1 MSNDNKR
8 KLYDALSK
16 EYDMG
21 TFEQF
26 CIDLNDDSKRRKLY
40 DATSLD
46 YDFGSWDRFSQQ
58 LGYSVANSV
67 EPQGHNPQML
77 HPSVSTIDDGPIVKA
92 STTTEH
98 VPQGY
103 HDEDGIFHPYP
114 ISDTATDTATSP
126 VSQAPT
132 GNEGQESW
140 QPSPMQKAKIINAAK
155 STVSQFNAQGKATM
169 DRLKNATD
177 YFKHGEALTRQPA
190 KGDVRF
196 NPESGYAEQT
206 YITPTGT
213 KTADK
218 LAAEHETR
226 AYNDYVDNMTV
237 AGQLRRAGRDLNYL
251 TDKADK
257 RRAEIIA
264 EVRKRHQENEPE
276 SLISKIYQ
284 GIRGGDAMTMPS
296 DPFMDEV
303 NDILS
308 TDREYR
314 SFEAARHDA
323 ENRVRTLQHENDRQE
338 GKDVGF
344 WRCLGEVVSDVRTWD
359 FGLGDLRD
367 MTTKFAVSSKPDG
380 TRSLAEDMMLEQE
393 YEAQAAEAAYGQNES
408 FWGRAGAMTGEM
420 LPFMIDFFLTGGA
433 SGGTTAVTRN
443 IDALLLRSLHKA
455 VPNVAR
461 KKAVQWTTKVFGAMP
476 EDLLFRAPMMTN
488 TVQGMKTGAD
498 IIDRKLGDVIVRDDG
513 TYDFSNDKTWGS
525 AIWQSEANS
534 IIENYSEIFG
544 SHLGGI
550 MSLESLSKIANT
562 FGANR
567 LGLVLAKASNSE
579 LAGIAGTMQKH
590 LNRLGVSDY
599 IGEVSEEYYGQLW
612 RTMLNLDDAY
622 RLNPDGTRT
631 NLLFDGQFHGDIWGG
646 MALSMGLMGAGKY
659 TMSAA
664 AYSAMK
670 HQVNKSDKRASEIF
684 TPEVWEGWR
693 QRIDETT
700 NSNIGGLAES
710 IVADPSLTDGQKAA
724 AISYMETSLILRGF
738 NLASVARQRGGE
750 QSPEETAVN
759 ESYMDGY
766 SATAPQEMNDAKRML
781 DLQRQRLASALSED
795 VVHDFD
801 ADPIG
806 ALSRTHDPDT
816 RRIAADYVNAKAV
829 YDGMI
834 QRVRDDIDGRIAQSD
849 AMIDGRVNRTTGMIQ
864 PATMRSD
871 GKETQVYVVDGELA
885 MFEDGSGVDTQNSSE
900 SIIIRDAE
908 TGKVE
913 FADPSRFVSA
923 DNGIDAETEK
933 EVARQQIRQEVAQAA
948 ANKIDGVLSFTP
960 GDTYNVLDMD
970 GQPQEVSVV
979 GQPVDE
985 NGVPVEG
992 QINIQ
997 YPDGQI
1003 QQVAMSDLQQQ
1014 VDAANAQ
1021 RVENF
1026 VSENAETV
1034 PNIAENAENLTEN
1047 GENITESVPNSA
1059 ESVENV
1065 PQSALSRIPVDDN
1078 GGYRFDAVDPETA
1091 WDGMVEFMENEDDA
1105 SEYAAAMVD
1114 ESEAAVKKAE
1124 QAITKVKPTN
1134 DPAKFK
1140 ADKAAARTALSEAQR
1155 QVEHWR
1161 YVVGVAS
1168 SRRAAIEEAARQQAE
1183 AERAAQIAAEA
1194 RREAE
1199 QQAEARRKAEEDAAA
1214 PREYAKAYAGWEQ
1227 PATFEEYVL
1236 RRLSAG
1242 GMKLKWGKN
1251 ERTGTNGLGAML
1263 GYGSGTREQQGLLW
1277 LLDNANG
1284 YYPEEAAERMLVD
1297 FKAETGME
1305 PNIDAMDAHNTLL
1318 DVIATHGSSR
1328 AMWTEAKRRHD
1339 AMEATAPV
1347 DEEYERQREWYE
1359 TRFGMSPE
1367 EYESYGEQVY
1377 SDIAAHEISEDEMSD
1392 FIATFADAILTE
1404 QKEREEYE
1412 RNREHDNS
1420 AAGSLRERGDGIL
1433 PEERPD
1439 IDTGDNPPVQRPQEA
1454 DGNGNRPDGGS
1465 PQESRIGRT
1474 LNAYEAQDFIV
1485 FMEES
1490 AEVAPEIPLTPQNWA
1505 TEFGTDGIINTP
1517 IGKVKQGDNQYLK
1530 LAQQGRNG
1538 KLGMIKPTLE
1548 HPSII
1553 IEDERPASD
1562 GSQDRITSYV
1572 FIRTFVKK
1580 DGSRYYHFASITVSK
1595 DGKEVVISSQERSAN
1610 RISKLLQQGK
1620 VAWIDE
1626 RFSLH
1631 PTTQIEES
1639 VPLNDSNK
1647 PTSTDNQPALLGIN
1661 SSELSSSKE
1670 NLVWKHADNVS
1681 DASDVA
1687 QGLYSSR
1694 GKTSDPAS
1702 EGTDAPQTN
1711 IISEDKI
1718 TISSAEKQAEPVE
1731 SSMNERIAAAEAE
1744 VNTTPTD
1751 AQKAAGNYK
1760 KGHVQVGTFDVT
1772 IENPAGSVR
1781 SGVDADGKPWSNTM
1795 HNTYGYIR
1803 GTVGVDGDHIDVF
1816 LSDSP
1821 EEGDVFVVDQINP
1834 ETGEFD
1840 EHKVMYGFPSE
1851 QAAREAYLSNYEPGW
1866 TGLGAITHVT
1876 KDEFKKWVES
1886 SKRKTKPFADYST
1899 VSKIT
1904 GEVPDMDVAIA
1915 KLGERIDALTARHSE
1930 MVNEINRIRER
1941 AAENLPHIKAVY
1953 EKRDRIEREAEKGK
1967 KDDKLRRDAE
1977 KEMETVRA
1985 QYPEEAKVY
1994 DELMDL
2000 FLELMKQRDDLA
2012 ALNHNLRT
2020 KKHGLERY
2028 GDLVYDADD
2037 IEALLKKAD
2046 EIFGQRDKAS
2056 IRNEASSKTD
2066 DKSFSIGYGV
2076 PQENRAVYDAT
2087 VKMLQ
2092 DAGIK
2097 VHEVS
2102 GDEAQAMLREKITP
2116 VAGLP
2121 NRANEKQSSGSM
2133 LQRAMGDSSSNAP
2146 NSVEA
2151 GAKIENNTQ
2160 SAKNN
2165 INKFHNGDFM
2175 GGKMDVSTL
2184 DKALSALGRMLS
2196 MRSNGGSRYSL
2207 LHTEGGAVV
2216 AIRLSD
2222 HRANGNNFKRDNAN
2236 RNLSIVI
2243 ERKKFDTP
2251 DSEIEFTEAVIP
2263 MPVFEAHPHEVV
2275 SAIVKGVEDVL
2286 ADKPFSLDGSLGS
2299 VTGHSEESPQFHI
2312 RTYHGTGAEFDRFDF
2327 SHMGS
2332 GEGVQAYGWGG
2343 YVTEVKGIGKG
2354 YATAIGGNEL
2364 IPKIEK
2370 VTGNISQVRKWL
2382 RENEDYDKYVRRG
2395 NRHLKELQRE
2405 YSSAEKDGNEK
2416 DMTFYKG
2423 LIDLQ
2428 ENALTPESHAALIAD
2443 KQFQIDGY
2451 QKELDGLNAQMAQRR
2466 HLYTVSIPDDTG
2478 SNYLD
2483 WDGKIPDEI
2492 RKKVILQAAVEGVSL
2507 DYYGEPMSA
2516 AEYFSKM
2523 GEDAVGFQLYR
2534 ALTRALGSDKAA
2546 SGMLSRAGLTGIKY
2560 AADHNNGG
2568 RADGKKNYTI
2578 FNEGD
2583 MRIKNHVQFM
2593 SDREGD
2599 VYGWTVGGEVFLNRD
2614 AINPETPLHEYTH
2627 LWDAMVRER
2636 NLELWRRG
2644 VELMRQT
2651 PIWDE
2656 VVNDPNYSGIR
2667 DDEDAI
2673 ASEVHSRLTGR
2684 DGAALLSRMID
2695 ESRGEGAFAVAERVT
2710 LVERLK
2716 EWLRDMFNAIKETL
2730 GKWTK
2735 SDLEGLTPEQFSQMP
2750 LRDLAEGLNPS
2761 AESRTHEGENDIRFR
2776 FIGEHG
2782 AARLDKAMDASIRMD
2797 NLTVA
2802 REMEESGKSDKAI
2815 KLATGWERGADRKWR
2830 YEEADGKFVKPN
2842 DFEGTFRLPEIWD
2855 DENLYTAYPSLKE
2868 TKVEFVDI
2876 PKYAGLFHPSDNKI
2890 EIDTKKVRD
2899 IRSVLVHEIQH
2910 AIQEEEGFAKGGTGD
2925 YAFTKLIATNDYWLR
2940 CLFEDFTS
2948 EQLESLSV
2956 LRDMADKM
2964 IDDGEYKRLPYAIR
2978 RAIKIAKENNFYAFY
2993 DHDSRDDV
3001 ALTVED
3007 ALLNFT
3013 MDELHSAAMKY
3024 ANVNTDDLYK
3034 RISGEV
3040 EARNVQNRIGL
3051 NPERRRKSLASSTED
3066 VAREDQIFLRETLG
3080 AIMNEQANEM
3090 PATDISETNARFNEQ
3105 LKRWENGNMRT
3116 NEIFHLGS
3124 PHGVMKMFLPQ
3135 LPIVMRQKVMTKGV
3149 LKKHNAVVSSLIDMP
3164 SHLSS
3169 PIFVFKRSEDTIGV
3183 LTEQKDRDGKNI
3195 CVAIE
3200 LKRNMQ
3206 DGGEILEVNDIRS
3219 FHGREFKNII
3229 SPIVNNHTLQWVDK
3243 EKGLA
3248 YLSSASQPVQQE
3260 IDKQELEDA
3269 ANIIKDFENPAIE
3282 GDEISERG
3290 GEGAYTDEELS
3301 MANDPWS
3308 KAWGESLRT
3317 KRQQKEFAAR
3327 ERKRMAERVKM
3338 QPFGQ
3343 LLDNVEVVTDASTL
3357 SGKRATAKGFFNNR
3371 TGKITIVLPN
3381 NSSAADIEQTLLHEA
3396 VAHYGLRKLLGNHFD
3411 EFLDKVYEA
3420 ADETIKARIDVLAI
3434 RNGWNRRVAT
3444 EEYMAGLAEDADFDK
3459 AQERIGGWF
3468 SKIKH
3473 FFIDMLRKVGFK
3485 NISPYSLR
3493 DNELRYILWRSYQ
3506 NLANPGRYRAF
3517 EWEAEDV
3524 AMQYGLSVGEYA
3536 MHDAI
3541 TESHV
3546 AEAGELYE
3554 INERFN
3560 EQLSHLTEDNA
3571 DSIYLNLGKPSRIL
3585 LVGGV
3590 SNREMK
3596 LYGNKV
3602 IKKMKKHGFKLSELK
3617 NLPEAVAHPIA
3628 VFNNLERNGNRS
3640 ILTELS
3646 TTQGNFLVTIDLGKG
3661 VDVDFNI
3668 VSSVFGKRGENIID
3682 WILNGK
3688 MTAVNKRK
3696 ALDFLFHQSAPIAAT
3711 AAKQELDDAAKIVE
3725 RFENPTINEQ
3735 NNNVEDD
3742 GDVRFR
3748 DGDFTPRD
3756 RKLAATQYERMLS
3769 RGSWQFKEAV
3779 QDSMLG
3785 LKTLYESILG
3795 KGTRIE
3801 DVAGYENAYLYEN
3814 RMSSANNGE
3823 QHQYFIQYMKPL
3835 LDSIYDLCG
3844 NDKLERRILTDYMM
3858 AKHGLERNEKM
3869 RVEAA
3874 AKKEDTDR
3882 DFAGLCGLTGEDSWI
3897 SAEAEAQKMV
3907 DEYERNHDTTEL
3919 WENVRKATNAT
3930 LEKIYLSGLMSD
3942 ETFNKVQGMYDFYI
3956 PLRGWDETTSN
3967 EVYGYL
3973 TSNDGPLTGNVFK
3986 KATGRKSKADDPIA
4000 TIAMM
4005 ADDAIRQGN
4014 RNIMKQRFL
4023 NFVHGNP
4030 SDLVSINDMWLQ
4042 HDDVTDEWKPV
4053 FAKLK
4058 PDMTREE
4065 VESEVA
4071 KFEAKMERLKKS
4083 EPDKYARGND
4093 ACNIPY
4099 KVINSDL
4106 REHQVLVKRNGRTY
4120 VMTINGNPRAAQAL
4134 NGLTNPDVEMGG
4146 VVGNLLKGA
4155 EYVNRNLS
4163 AFYTTRNPDF
4173 VVSNFMRDTL
4183 YSNCMAWVKESP
4195 SYALRFH
4202 KNFGKV
4208 NPFIL
4213 GHLLHKWE
4221 NGTLDDSNKLERMF
4235 KEFMLNGGETGYTS
4249 VKDIEG
4255 HKRTIASELKKHG
4268 NIGRKAW
4275 SALGMQLDL
4284 LNRSAENCARF
4295 AAFLTSREMGRTL
4308 DRSIYDAKEVSVNF
4322 NKKGS
4327 GGKFV
4332 NATGQTTL
4340 GKIGASI
4347 SGSGRILYVFW
4358 NAGVQ
4363 GMTNFGRAAKRH
4375 PGKALGGAA
4384 ALFTL
4389 GYVIPLLAQICGSG
4403 DGDDD
4408 KNAYYNLPE
4417 HIRRSNI
4424 CFHVGDQWIT
4434 IPLPIEYRAIYG
4446 MGELACGVIS
4456 GNERYSNSEL
4466 AYHMAAQVSQVMP
4479 LDILEGDGG
4488 FSAFIP
4494 SAVKPVTEAYV
4505 MNKSWSGLPIYKDT
4519 PFNKNDPEWTK
4530 AYQSADQHLVA
4541 FTKWLNET
4549 RGGDDYKKGTFDI
4562 NPAKIEYLLS
4572 GTFGGVFTT
4581 FENLKKTG
4589 ETIIGKREFEWRNTP
4604 IANRIVKSGD
4614 ERTANRKL
4622 QNEYFKYFEEYEETK
4637 RLYRKYDNAAA
4648 NGILGYAEKANFLYN
4663 SPEYLRLETF
4673 EKYKPDIDAFRAQ
4686 LKEETD
4692 PKKKKEIQA
4701 EMFGTMRELVDSLRV
4716 VGQ

>member
-1 MSNDNKR
+1 MANESTKWLYEQLKGKGYNVGKDVNEFDNLMR
-8 KLYDALSK
+8 TNADSRQWAYDTATKSGFNVGKDIDEFSSLVGGTNH
-16 EYDMG
+16 YD
-21 TFEQF
+21 T
-26 CIDLNDDSKRRKLY
+26 
-40 DATSLD
+40 
-46 YDFGSWDRFSQQ
+46 
-58 LGYSVANSV
+58 
-67 EPQGHNPQML
+67 HNPQRL
-77 HPSVSTIDDGPIVKA
+77 HPSVSAIDDRPITNA
-92 STTTEH
+92 STTTAH

-126 VSQAPT
+126 VPQNTT
-132 GNEGQESW
+132 GNEERQGGW
-140 QPSPMQKAKIINAAK
+140 QPSPVQKAAMIAEIHSGVNETIGNMRNSVENVRRLVESNSTEGRNKRKAAEMQARMVGTPTKVPGLTAGIKSSTTKDAPNEPGNPNSPIPYGVKMENGEAKTEWLLPDGTLSTSLIDADKAEFGARKARLQHEFVKRMEENGLDPAKESDIEEQRKKDLLDVAEIQTESRLAENEEHLHKLYDKRAGELDQQREWDDDEGFWSNFVRIVGGTANSTTTINAPKQQSSTIEDKEIGTYMAENQILTDARKLLETRKLNKSYGFMGGFWNIGNNWRNMKMGAKHTLSDSDYYLNGVMALQKASRLMEIEDKLKQGAELTDAEVSLVYSTALGQVVQNNTDTPHGYTVAQIELEMFPFMAQMALNPASGLSRAMVTKFGKSGLRKIAMKKAAHGLTEEAAAQFAKRETRKLAAKAVGVQVAGDVAESAVLANTLQGAKTAADAMERYQGNVVINDNGIITFDGNHNWAEAIYKAEASATIENYTEMLGEHFGIIGNALGKGAGKGLRAIGGGKVVDTVSDMIAKIGTNEWGKAISAVEKRAHWNGTVGEVLEEEAGIVLNSIFTGDNKISDLWDADQQIDIVLGVGLFGGFVSGLKTVGYPIGKSKAKGNLRKSDSIGAWRFGDGWTYIRDEINNAEEKDLGNVVRDLVRGHAK
-155 STVSQFNAQGKATM
+155 SDEQGKAIVEYAHALMNSRGYEIASASARSEGTSSPEQQ
-169 DRLKNATD
+169 DIEES
-177 YFKHGEALTRQPA
+177 FEHGE
-190 KGDVRF
+190 
-196 NPESGYAEQT
+196 
-206 YITPTGT
+206 
-213 KTADK
+213 
-218 LAAEHETR
+218 H
-226 AYNDYVDNMTV
+226 
-237 AGQLRRAGRDLNYL
+237 
-251 TDKADK
+251 
-257 RRAEIIA
+257 
-264 EVRKRHQENEPE
+264 
-276 SLISKIYQ
+276 
-284 GIRGGDAMTMPS
+284 
-296 DPFMDEV
+296 
-303 NDILS
+303 
-308 TDREYR
+308 
-314 SFEAARHDA
+314 
-323 ENRVRTLQHENDRQE
+323 
-338 GKDVGF
+338 
-344 WRCLGEVVSDVRTWD
+344 
-359 FGLGDLRD
+359 
-367 MTTKFAVSSKPDG
+367 
-380 TRSLAEDMMLEQE
+380 LAE
-393 YEAQAAEAAYGQNES
+393 
-408 FWGRAGAMTGEM
+408 T
-420 LPFMIDFFLTGGA
+420 
-433 SGGTTAVTRN
+433 
-443 IDALLLRSLHKA
+443 
-455 VPNVAR
+455 
-461 KKAVQWTTKVFGAMP
+461 
-476 EDLLFRAPMMTN
+476 ED
-488 TVQGMKTGAD
+488 
-498 IIDRKLGDVIVRDDG
+498 
-513 TYDFSNDKTWGS
+513 S
-525 AIWQSEANS
+525 
-534 IIENYSEIFG
+534 
-544 SHLGGI
+544 
-550 MSLESLSKIANT
+550 
-562 FGANR
+562 
-567 LGLVLAKASNSE
+567 
-579 LAGIAGTMQKH
+579 
-590 LNRLGVSDY
+590 
-599 IGEVSEEYYGQLW
+599 
-612 RTMLNLDDAY
+612 
-622 RLNPDGTRT
+622 
-631 NLLFDGQFHGDIWGG
+631 
-646 MALSMGLMGAGKY
+646 
-659 TMSAA
+659 
-664 AYSAMK
+664 
-670 HQVNKSDKRASEIF
+670 
-684 TPEVWEGWR
+684 
-693 QRIDETT
+693 
-700 NSNIGGLAES
+700 
-710 IVADPSLTDGQKAA
+710 
-724 AISYMETSLILRGF
+724 
-738 NLASVARQRGGE
+738 
-750 QSPEETAVN
+750 
-759 ESYMDGY
+759 
-766 SATAPQEMNDAKRML
+766 QEMGDAKRML

-801 ADPIG
+801 TDPIG

-816 RRIAADYVNAKAV
+816 RLIAADYVNAKAV

-885 MFEDGSGVDTQNSSE
+885 MFEDGSGIDTQNSSE

-908 TGKVE
+908 TGKIE
-913 FADPSRFVSA
+913 FADPTRFVSV

-933 EVARQQIRQEVAQAA
+933 EAVRQQIRQEVAQAA
-948 ANKIDGVLSFTP
+948 ANKIDGVLSFSP

-970 GQPQEVSVV
+970 GQPQEVSIV

-992 QINIQ
+992 LINIQ

-1026 VSENAETV
+1026 VSGNAETV
-1034 PNIAENAENLTEN
+1034 PYIAENAENLTEN
-1047 GENITESVPNSA
+1047 GENITENVLKTAENIENLQQSSQSPISENPVKPVGTGMFGNIFNAFKQKAKEAAAFLYKLKGGEAQDVFTRDEIGGISLVWGDETKGLQHIIRKHIVEHSDF
-1059 ESVENV
+1059 ESVSEMIESLNDV
-1065 PQSALSRIPVDDN
+1065 IPNGDIIIQKGGNYRIEKDGYRAIIAKSDDGGFVLTAYDKTRTQDDKKRSDADAALFDQRVSEEMNGTLVSSDTAPVSKDNATEGDLQASALSRIPVDDN

-1105 SEYAAAMVD
+1105 SEYAAAMVG
-1114 ESEAAVKKAE
+1114 ESEAAVKKAG

-1140 ADKAAARTALSEAQR
+1140 ADKAAARSALSEAQR
-1155 QVEHWR
+1155 QMEHWQN
-1161 YVVGVAS
+1161 VVGVAS

-1183 AERAAQIAAEA
+1183 AERASQIAAEA

-1199 QQAEARRKAEEDAAA
+1199 LQAEARRKAEEDAAA

-1242 GMKLKWGKN
+1242 GMKLKWAKN

-1318 DVIATHGSSR
+1318 DVIATHGTSR
-1328 AMWTEAKRRHD
+1328 AMWAEAKRRHD

-1359 TRFGMSPE
+1359 TCFGMSPE
-1367 EYESYGEQVY
+1367 EYESYEEQVY

-1433 PEERPD
+1433 PEEQPD
-1439 IDTGDNPPVQRPQEA
+1439 IAAGDNPPVQRTQEA
-1454 DGNGNRPDGGS
+1454 DGNGNRPNGGT
-1465 PQESRIGRT
+1465 PQEKLSKEDAADIIAKMEMSAVDDPRIALSPESWLQSFG
-1474 LNAYEAQDFIV
+1474 LNNSIE
-1485 FMEES
+1485 
-1490 AEVAPEIPLTPQNWA
+1490 TPM
-1505 TEFGTDGIINTP
+1505 
-1517 IGKVKQGDNQYLK
+1517 GKVKMGDGQYQKFVDKKRSNEFGMVVQTLQDPDIVFIEPSEAK
-1530 LAQQGRNG
+1530 ERQIAERNF
-1538 KLGMIKPTLE
+1538 
-1548 HPSII
+1548 
-1553 IEDERPASD
+1553 
-1562 GSQDRITSYV
+1562 SYV
-1572 FIRTFVKK
+1572 FVKTFIRDGKKLKYYTSVSILK
-1580 DGSRYYHFASITVSK
+1580 DGLEVSVSSHIASKSAIIKKLESMERAYT
-1595 DGKEVVISSQERSAN
+1595 KE
-1610 RISKLLQQGK
+1610 
-1620 VAWIDE
+1620 
-1626 RFSLH
+1626 SLF
-1631 PTTQIEES
+1631 P
-1639 VPLNDSNK
+1639 
-1647 PTSTDNQPALLGIN
+1647 N
-1661 SSELSSSKE
+1661 SSEWHLAEHPTDVPDLLPTQGKSE
-1670 NLVWKHADNVS
+1670 TIDNPT
-1681 DASDVA
+1681 
-1687 QGLYSSR
+1687 L
-1694 GKTSDPAS
+1694 
-1702 EGTDAPQTN
+1702 TDANHLVTP
-1711 IISEDKI
+1711 ISDLSEVSEDKI
-1718 TISSAEKQAEPVE
+1718 TESSVEKQTESAE

-1744 VNTTPTD
+1744 VNTNPTD
-1751 AQKAAGNYK
+1751 AQKSAGNYK

-1781 SGVDADGKPWSNTM
+1781 SGVDADGKQRSNTM

-1803 GTVGVDGDHIDVF
+1803 GTVGVDGDHIDVY
-1816 LSDSP
+1816 LSSDID
-1821 EEGDVFVVDQINP
+1821 GWNGRRVFVMDVYNP
-1834 ETGEFD
+1834 DGTFD
-1840 EHKVMYGFPSE
+1840 EHKVMLGFNE
-1851 QAAREAYLSNYEPGW
+1851 KEEAAFDFAANYDMNWVKSHRIEV
-1866 TGLGAITHVT
+1866 HSVT
-1876 KDEFKKWVES
+1876 LDDFEKWIDS
-1886 SKRKTKPFADYST
+1886 SKRKTKPF
-1899 VSKIT
+1899 
-1904 GEVPDMDVAIA
+1904 GEYAIA
-1915 KLGERIDALTARHSE
+1915 RKS
-1930 MVNEINRIRER
+1930 
-1941 AAENLPHIKAVY
+1941 
-1953 EKRDRIEREAEKGK
+1953 
-1967 KDDKLRRDAE
+1967 
-1977 KEMETVRA
+1977 
-1985 QYPEEAKVY
+1985 
-1994 DELMDL
+1994 DE
-2000 FLELMKQRDDLA
+2000 
-2012 ALNHNLRT
+2012 
-2020 KKHGLERY
+2020 
-2028 GDLVYDADD
+2028 
-2037 IEALLKKAD
+2037 
-2046 EIFGQRDKAS
+2046 
-2056 IRNEASSKTD
+2056 
-2066 DKSFSIGYGV
+2066 KSFSIGDGM

-2087 VKMLQ
+2087 VRMLR

-2133 LQRAMGDSSSNAP
+2133 LQRAMGDSSSKAP

-2196 MRSNGGSRYSL
+2196 MRSNGGSRYTL

-2216 AIRLSD
+2216 AMRLSD
-2222 HRANGNNFKRDNAN
+2222 HRANGNNFKRDNAD

-2243 ERKKFDTP
+2243 ERKMFDTP

-2286 ADKPFSLDGSLGS
+2286 ADKPFTLDGSLGS

-2354 YATAIGGNEL
+2354 YATAIGGKEL

-2370 VTGNISQVRKWL
+2370 VTGNISQVREWL
-2382 RENEDYDKYVRRG
+2382 RENEDYDKYARRG
-2395 NRHLKELQRE
+2395 SRHLKELQRE
-2405 YSSAEKDGNEK
+2405 YRSAEKDGNEK

-2443 KQFQIDGY
+2443 KQSQIDGY

-2478 SNYLD
+2478 GNYLD
-2483 WDGKIPDEI
+2483 WGSKIPDEI
-2492 RKKVILQAAVEGVSL
+2492 KNKIILQAAVDGVSL
-2507 DYYGEPMSA
+2507 DFYGEQMSA
-2516 AEYFSKM
+2516 ADYFSRM

-2578 FNEGD
+2578 FNEGE
-2583 MRIKNHVQFM
+2583 MKIMNHVQFM

-2627 LWDAMVRER
+2627 LWDAMVKEC
-2636 NLELWRRG
+2636 NPELWERG

-2667 DDEDAI
+2667 EDEDAI

-2684 DGAALLSRMID
+2684 DGAALLSRMIE
-2695 ESRGEGAFAVAERVT
+2695 ESRGKGAFAVAERVT

-2735 SDLEGLTPEQFSQMP
+2735 SDLERLTPEQFSQMP
-2750 LRDLAEGLNPS
+2750 LRDLAEGLNPT
-2761 AESRTHEGENDIRFR
+2761 AESHNHKSND
-2776 FIGEHG
+2776 
-2782 AARLDKAMDASIRMD
+2782 
-2797 NLTVA
+2797 
-2802 REMEESGKSDKAI
+2802 
-2815 KLATGWERGADRKWR
+2815 
-2830 YEEADGKFVKPN
+2830 
-2842 DFEGTFRLPEIWD
+2842 
-2855 DENLYTAYPSLKE
+2855 
-2868 TKVEFVDI
+2868 
-2876 PKYAGLFHPSDNKI
+2876 
-2890 EIDTKKVRD
+2890 
-2899 IRSVLVHEIQH
+2899 
-2910 AIQEEEGFAKGGTGD
+2910 
-2925 YAFTKLIATNDYWLR
+2925 
-2940 CLFEDFTS
+2940 
-2948 EQLESLSV
+2948 
-2956 LRDMADKM
+2956 
-2964 IDDGEYKRLPYAIR
+2964 
-2978 RAIKIAKENNFYAFY
+2978 
-2993 DHDSRDDV
+2993 
-3001 ALTVED
+3001 
-3007 ALLNFT
+3007 
-3013 MDELHSAAMKY
+3013 
-3024 ANVNTDDLYK
+3024 
-3034 RISGEV
+3034 
-3040 EARNVQNRIGL
+3040 
-3051 NPERRRKSLASSTED
+3051 NP
-3066 VAREDQIFLRETLG
+3066 
-3080 AIMNEQANEM
+3080 
-3090 PATDISETNARFNEQ
+3090 DISETNARFNEQ
-3105 LKRWENGNMRT
+3105 LQQQIDGTLPKGHVYQIGKPGTILRCAGIKDLPIELSSTRLATKSSENYRNSHPYPLEAIKNLPLALNAPIAVFNSKTVPDAKVILTELQHNGNNFIAALQIKTGR
-3116 NEIFHLGS
+3116 GR
-3124 PHGVMKMFLPQ
+3124 Q
-3135 LPIVMRQKVMTKGV
+3135 LV
-3149 LKKHNAVVSSLIDMP
+3149 
-3164 SHLSS
+3164 
-3169 PIFVFKRSEDTIGV
+3169 
-3183 LTEQKDRDGKNI
+3183 
-3195 CVAIE
+3195 
-3200 LKRNMQ
+3200 
-3206 DGGEILEVNDIRS
+3206 EVNSIRS
-3219 FHGREFKNII
+3219 LYPKE
-3229 SPIVNNHTLQWVDK
+3229 SVNGILGWINDGLMKWVDK
-3243 EKGLA
+3243 DKMKNFLSIQWPNHIADGKEVNPSPA
-3248 YLSSASQPVQQE
+3248 YPSSTSQSVQQE

-3269 ANIIKDFENPAIE
+3269 ANIIKGFENPTIE
-3282 GDEISERG
+3282 GDEISERS

-3327 ERKRMAERVKM
+3327 ERKRMAERVKE
-3338 QPFGQ
+3338 
-3343 LLDNVEVVTDASTL
+3343 LTERLHLDNVEVVTDPSTL

-3381 NSSAADIEQTLLHEA
+3381 NSSATDIEQTLLHEA
-3396 VAHYGLRKLLGNHFD
+3396 VAHYGLRQLLGNHFD

-3444 EEYMAGLAEDADFDK
+3444 EEYMAALAEDADFDR
-3459 AQERIGGWF
+3459 AEERIGGWF

-3536 MHDAI
+3536 PHDAI
-3541 TESHV
+3541 TESRV
-3546 AEAGELYE
+3546 AEAGELDE

-3560 EQLSHLTEDNA
+3560 EQLQQQIDGTLPKGHVYD
-3571 DSIYLNLGKPSRIL
+3571 LGKPSIYLKSTGIAELPIRLSAKTLNIKSNDPL
-3585 LVGGV
+3585 HGYSLSEIKGLVEAIQKPWAIFSYGDKAKMQNLIVGIESNGKQFLVGISINPTVKGHELEINSIRNV
-3590 SNREMK
+3590 FPKDNHEWVNWINEGK
-3596 LYGNKV
+3596 LLRVDKKAKIQAV
-3602 IKKMKKHGFKLSELK
+3602 IAKLRI
-3617 NLPEAVAHPIA
+3617 NPVAFSY
-3628 VFNNLERNGNRS
+3628 V
-3640 ILTELS
+3640 
-3646 TTQGNFLVTIDLGKG
+3646 DL
-3661 VDVDFNI
+3661 D
-3668 VSSVFGKRGENIID
+3668 S
-3682 WILNGK
+3682 
-3688 MTAVNKRK
+3688 
-3696 ALDFLFHQSAPIAAT
+3696 
-3711 AAKQELDDAAKIVE
+3711 AAKIVE
-3725 RFENPTINEQ
+3725 RFENPTINEH

-3756 RKLAATQYERMLS
+3756 RKLAAAQYERMLS

-3795 KGTRIE
+3795 KDTRIE

-3814 RMSSANNGE
+3814 RMSSTNNGE

-3835 LDSIYDLCG
+3835 LDSIYELCG
-3844 NDKLERRILTDYMM
+3844 NDKLDRRILTDYMM

-3897 SAEAEAQKMV
+3897 SAETEAQKMV
-3907 DEYERNHDTTEL
+3907 DEYERNHDTTKL

-3930 LEKIYLSGLMSD
+3930 LEKIYLSGLISED
-3942 ETFNKVQGMYDFYI
+3942 TFNKVQGMYDFYI

-4053 FAKLK
+4053 FAELK
-4058 PDMTREE
+4058 PDMTHEE

-4093 ACNIPY
+4093 ARNILY
-4099 KVINSDL
+4099 KVVNNNL

-4146 VVGNLLKGA
+4146 IVGNLLKGA

-4208 NPFIL
+4208 NPVIL

-4358 NAGVQ
+4358 NAGIQ

-4375 PGKALGGAA
+4375 PGKAALGGAA

-4389 GYVIPLLAQICGSG
+4389 GYVIPLLAQMCGSG

-4424 CFHVGDQWIT
+4424 CFHIGDQWIT

-4466 AYHMAAQVSQVMP
+4466 FYHMAAQVSQAMP

-4549 RGGDDYKKGTFDI
+4549 SGGDDYKKGAIDI

-4663 SPEYLRLETF
+4663 SPEYLRLEKF
-4673 EKYKPDIDAFRAQ
+4673 EEYKPEMDAFRTQ

-4692 PKKKKEIQA
+4692 PEKKKEIQA
-4701 EMFGTMRELVDSLRV
+4701 EMFGTMRKLVDSLRM